1 MKKIKMGIIGYGYWG
16 PNLTRNFMEIPDSD
30 VLVVSDLDEDRLK
43 KLKSNYSHINV
54 TTNYHDLFT
63 MGLEAVAIATPPV
76 THYKIAMDCMDHGLH
91 VLVEKPITVNSV
103 HAEKMIEIAKEK
115 DLILMVGHTFE
126 FNGAVHTLKKLIKTG
141 ELGNIYYLDSARLNL
156 GLFQNGLNVIWGL
169 APHDISILNYLMECT
184 PLNVS
189 AQGTT
194 CVIQGLHDTA
204 YINLRYPNDI
214 LAHIHVSWLDPCKV
228 RRITV
233 VGSKKM
239 AVYNDVESLEKIKIF
254 DEGVET
260 PVYTGDIQDFKYL
273 YRYGDILIP
282 NIRFTEPLRLECQH
296 FLDCITN
303 HTQPISNGED
313 GLRVVKII
321 EAAQQSLVN
330 NGREERLV
338 CKPEISLVYQPM

>member
-1 MKKIKMGIIGYGYWG
+1 MDKIRMGMIGFGYWG
-16 PNLTRNFMEIPDSD
+16 PNLTRNFIEIPDSE
-30 VLVVSDLDEDRLK
+30 VVVIADLNEDRLK
-43 KLKSNYSHINV
+43 RVKNNYPHINV
-54 TTNYHDLFT
+54 TTNYQDLFT
-63 MGLEAVAIATPPV
+63 MGLDAVAIATPPV
-76 THYKIAMDCMDHGLH
+76 THYEIAMDCMHHGLH
-91 VLVEKPITVNSV
+91 VLVEKPITVISAQ
-103 HAEKMIEIAKEK
+103 AEKMIETAREK

-126 FNGAVHTLKKLIKTG
+126 FNGAVHALKNLIDSG
-141 ELGNIYYLDSARLNL
+141 ELGDIYYLDAARLNL
-156 GLFQNGLNVIWGL
+156 GLFQNGLNVIWDL
-169 APHDISILNYLMECT
+169 APHDISILNYLMGSA
-184 PLNVS
+184 PVSVS

-194 CVIQGLHDTA
+194 CVIKGLHDTA

-239 AVYNDVESLEKIKIF
+239 AVYNDVESLEKIKIY

-296 FLDCITN
+296 FLDCIAN

-321 EAAQQSLVN
+321 ETAQQSLVN
-330 NGREERLV
+330 NGREEKFKWASENL
-338 CKPEISLVYQPM
+338 PASQPM